1 VCFNDKRIEECVED
15 GVDGEYPA
23 DLVRLLWVLLSSKI
37 EKEEKKQ
44 ILSEEYAIPM
54 TRELESEVLEMC
66 NLSKG
71 IREQGVQQ
79 GIQQGELSKSVKV
92 ALELLK
98 MKLPAANIVKATE
111 LSMEQVREIALE
123 NGLELV
129 TE

>member
-1 VCFNDKRIEECVED
+1 MVCFNDKRIEECIED

-23 DLVRLLWVLLSSKI
+23 DLVRLLRVLLSSKI
-37 EKEEKKQ
+37 EKDEKKQ
-44 ILSEEYAIPM
+44 ILSEEYDIPM

-71 IREQGVQQ
+71 IKE
-79 GIQQGELSKSVKV
+79 QGELKKAVKV

-129 TE
+129 ME